1 VIGRKLLSP
10 KFGKH
15 LGIARFAFT
24 EIMSD
29 GVDVALC
36 KDVIVVGGFA
46 PFELTGEVFGVL
58 LELVASKVSTGQLTK
73 A

>member
-1 VIGRKLLSP
+1 MVGRKLLSP

-24 EIMSD
+24 EVMSD

-36 KDVIVVGGFA
+36 KDVIVVCSFA
-46 PFELTGEVFGVL
+46 PFELTGEVFRVL
-58 LELVASKVSTGQLTK
+58 LELVAAKVSTG
-73 A
+73 